1 MAASNAQRF
10 AVVFD
15 FPVPPRKEW
24 MDMIFAIVYY
34 PLAELKADD

>member
-1 MAASNAQRF
+1 MPIEAYRAARL

-24 MDMIFAIVYY
+24 IEII
-34 PLAELKADD
+34 